1 MVRQWQLKKKLWA
14 GDEDMSK
21 TPLSLRSKF
30 KVVSGSW
37 MYTTHR
43 LMVIHSCA
51 KYGNQPPR
59 RRRGREFA
67 SHAGDRGSIPRSR
80 RVWTAPLPSARQQVW
95 VSREMTI
102 IKRRPVSQ
110 KLWHVKEPSL
120 HNGHECWA
128 WVKICSP
135 SLAMVTSPYEWK
147 ILQWDD
153 I

>member
-1 MVRQWQLKKKLWA
+1 MGTHGKHI
-14 GDEDMSK
+14 K
-21 TPLSLRSKF
+21 TPINLTLRSKF

-67 SHAGDRGSIPRSR
+67 SHAGDRGSIPDRDGYGQLHCQALGNRCESHG
-80 RVWTAPLPSARQQVW
+80 S
-95 VSREMTI
+95 SEMTI

-135 SLAMVTSPYEWK
+135 SPAMVTSPYEWK